1 MGLNS
6 NSKFDQRNINNETDY
21 ELFAVFTWTQ
31 LFKARSR

>member
-6 NSKFDQRNINNETDY
+6 NRKFDQRNNETDY
-21 ELFAVFTWTQ
+21 ELFAVFTWAE